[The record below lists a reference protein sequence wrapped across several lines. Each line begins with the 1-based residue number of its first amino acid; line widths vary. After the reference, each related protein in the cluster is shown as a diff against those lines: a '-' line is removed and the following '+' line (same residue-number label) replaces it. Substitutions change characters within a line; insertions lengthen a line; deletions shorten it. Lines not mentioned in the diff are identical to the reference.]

1 MKENNHRL
9 HKNRILENC
18 PDQSGMET
26 GLSAGHQPLLLD
38 SSRRELGDVLEINN
52 M

>member
-18 PDQSGMET
+18 LDESGMET
-26 GLSAGHQPLLLD
+26 GLSASHQPLLLD
-38 SSRRELGDVLEINN
+38 SSRRELGDMLEIN